1 MDYELPF
8 YLDTQIV
15 KGAKLIEKSGV
26 IKKYKYKLTKS
37 QGVIKSYTYE
47 KNDLSGFVEMQVPI
61 GSKAFGSGNQ
71 ISSCGVIMDMS
82 DGIQSGGYDSLSFI
96 DISDNTWEY
105 VFNVESK
112 ESISGGVTTVTYTLY
127 ADIYKNG
134 SRLRREKVT
143 SNNTGEFAYYFYV
156 RATGTGYDTNTDLL
170 TCSPSIQYTNGTTAT
185 TLTSPGKLPVDVT
198 RESCQKLKYDI
209 VQNEEVQN
217 VDAI

>member
-26 IKKYKYKLTKS
+26 IKKYKYKLAKS

-82 DGIQSGGYDSLSFI
+82 DGIQSGGYDSLSCI

-105 VFNVESK
+105 VFYTASK
-112 ESISGGVTTVTYTLY
+112 ESTSGGVTIVTYTLY
-127 ADIYKNG
+127 ADVYKNG
-134 SRLRREKVT
+134 SRLTRKTVT

-170 TCSPSIQYTNGTTAT
+170 TCSPAVQCTDGTTSI
-185 TLTSPGKLPVDVT
+185 TLNSPGKLPVDVT

>member
-8 YLDTQIV
+8 YFDTQIV

-26 IKKYKYKLTKS
+26 IKKYKYKLAKS

-82 DGIQSGGYDSLSFI
+82 DGIQSGGYDSLNFI

-143 SNNTGEFAYYFYV
+143 SNNTGEFDYYFYV
-156 RATGTGYDTNTDLL
+156 KATGTDYDTRTDLL
-170 TCSPSIQYTNGTTAT
+170 TCSPSIQYTNGTITKT
-185 TLTSPGKLPVDVT
+185 FVSPGKLPVDVT

-209 VQNEEVQN
+209 VQN

>member
-26 IKKYKYKLTKS
+26 IKKYKYKLAKS

-47 KNDLSGFVEMQVPI
+47 ENDLSGFVEMQVPI

-105 VFNVESK
+105 VFYTASK
-112 ESISGGVTTVTYTLY
+112 ESTSGGVTTVTYTLY
-127 ADIYKNG
+127 ADVYKNG
-134 SRLRREKVT
+134 SRLARKTVT

-156 RATGTGYDTNTDLL
+156 RATGTGYDTRTDLL
-170 TCSPSIQYTNGTTAT
+170 TCSPAVQCTDGTTSI
-185 TLTSPGKLPVDVT
+185 TLNSPGKLPVDVT
-198 RESCQKLKYDI
+198 RESCQKLEYDV